1 MCNKN
6 EMRKKYIS
14 FRDNISL
21 DSLQEKSKLIAKKLN
36 GLDCVRGAETLMCY
50 VSFGSEVYTHDI
62 INTWL
67 SQGKQVCVPR
77 VVKTKGKSME
87 AVKINSLE
95 ELEPGTYGVLE
106 PNAGENNII
115 SPDLI
120 DVVIVPGCAFD
131 LHRNRMGYGAGYY
144 DRFLKLISSNCLKIG
159 VAFDFQIMDEIPCD
173 EHDIPMDI
181 IITETRNI

>member
-1 MCNKN
+1 MYNKN

-14 FRDNISL
+14 FRNNISS
-21 DSLQEKSKLIAKKLN
+21 DSLHEKSKIIGQKLYQ
-36 GLDCVRGAETLMCY
+36 LDCVKRAETLMCY

-62 INTWL
+62 IKTWL
-67 SQGKQVCVPR
+67 SQGKQICVPR
-77 VVKTKGKSME
+77 VVKAKGKSME
-87 AVKINSLE
+87 AVKISSLE

-106 PNAGENNII
+106 PTSGHKNTV

-120 DVVIVPGCAFD
+120 NVIIVPGCAFD

-144 DRFLKLISSNCLKIG
+144 DRFLDLISDNCLKVG
-159 VAFDFQIMDEIPCD
+159 VAFDFQIMGEIPCD

-181 IITETRNI
+181 IITEERNI